1 MVAEENSIEYHIEA
15 ISNLSIDEQLPA
27 IAILSA
33 RLRERNKEEH
43 FALSEES
50 VIPEVLK
57 PVEEKR
63 SKAILLADLN
73 ADVIN
78 NRANSKDGSVK
89 WKSLWGAWKDSTPDG
104 LHVLIRND

>member
-15 ISNLSIDEQLPA
+15 ISNLSIDEQLLA
-27 IAILSA
+27 IAILST

-57 PVEEKR
+57 
-63 SKAILLADLN
+63 
-73 ADVIN
+73 
-78 NRANSKDGSVK
+78 
-89 WKSLWGAWKDSTPDG
+89 
-104 LHVLIRND
+104 